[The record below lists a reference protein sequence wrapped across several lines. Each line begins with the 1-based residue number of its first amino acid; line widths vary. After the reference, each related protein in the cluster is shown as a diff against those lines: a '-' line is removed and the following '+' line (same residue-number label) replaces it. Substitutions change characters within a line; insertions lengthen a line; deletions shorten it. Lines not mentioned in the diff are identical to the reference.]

1 MCMDI
6 ENYSWEKK
14 QSYQILK
21 SRMSSSHF
29 RGDREASKHEG
40 DKTRRKVV
48 HDEVPK
54 CYLRKENTKAKM
66 GKMGV

>member
-1 MCMDI
+1 
-6 ENYSWEKK
+6 
-14 QSYQILK
+14 
-21 SRMSSSHF
+21 MSSSHF